1 MAAIPAFQANELHL
15 MALRPGHWVIYA
27 GTEWQVNDYSTYT
40 DSQGYQLCE
49 WELTAP
55 RSGNTYYLL
64 RELETGESVE
74 RTDRPGLTKSQ
85 SVGSLPFNSAD
96 LHRSRSIDPES
107 DPVRWYMAKPV
118 NTAKIFLPE
127 SGAPITS
134 LWAHVR
140 WGDQPPESLMVYGKT
155 YYYDSQTRGAYN
167 AEGEATGDRVERVTW
182 DYWDADHQ
190 GNLAIE
196 TWPDGRLELYIS
208 QVIDPQSVVVQ
219 PRGLQEPI
227 ATLNSPAIAEPNAT
241 DASVVS
247 SVAASVDSFTPA
259 DASDAALQGSLVA
272 RSATP
277 SAATTIQSL
286 RRAKEAET
294 ERKLA
299 EQLVIGAIIK
309 ITFGLIM
316 LIVGLTMLLAP

>member
-1 MAAIPAFQANELHL
+1 MAAISAFQANELHL

-40 DSQGYQLCE
+40 DPQGYQLCE

-64 RELETGESVE
+64 RELETGDSVQHADRAAL
-74 RTDRPGLTKSQ
+74 RTPSGL
-85 SVGSLPFNSAD
+85 GALPFNSGD
-96 LHRSRSIDPES
+96 LSRSRAIDPES
-107 DPVRWYMAKPV
+107 AAVCWYMAKPV
-118 NTAKIFLPE
+118 NTAKIFLPD

-140 WGDQPPESLMVYGKT
+140 WGDQPPEALMVYGKT
-155 YYYDSQTRGAYN
+155 YYYDSQTRGAYS

-182 DYWDADHQ
+182 DYWDADHR

-219 PRGLQEPI
+219 PRGLQMPI
-227 ATLNSPAIAEPNAT
+227 ALNRTAAIATVDSPAIAEPNTTAAPAVDPS
-241 DASVVS
+241 DASLQ
-247 SVAASVDSFTPA
+247 ASVLAQP
-259 DASDAALQGSLVA
+259 GI
-272 RSATP
+272 
-277 SAATTIQSL
+277 SAAAIAMQSL
-286 RRAKEAET
+286 NRAKEAAIDRE
-294 ERKLA
+294 LA
-299 EQLVIGAIIK
+299 WQLMMGAIVK
-309 ITFGLIM
+309 IILGLIM
-316 LIVGLTMLLAP
+316 LSLGFIVLFVP